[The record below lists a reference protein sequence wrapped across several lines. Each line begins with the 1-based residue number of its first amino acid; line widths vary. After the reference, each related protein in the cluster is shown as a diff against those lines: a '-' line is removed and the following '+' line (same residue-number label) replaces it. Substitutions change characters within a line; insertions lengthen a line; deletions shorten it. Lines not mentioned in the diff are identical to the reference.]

1 MDYDTL
7 TEPEKKRVI
16 ESAGRYAG
24 EQAARRSPKTWQ
36 DTLPEKPRAQRREHH
51 EVVLEKRKKAM
62 TRQAKRLARA
72 GKVDEAM
79 GLLEEAKK

>member
-51 EVVLEKRKKAM
+51 EVVLEKRKQEM
-62 TRQAKRLARA
+62 LRQVKKLARA
-72 GKVDEAM
+72 GLVDEAKKI
-79 GLLEEAKK
+79 LEGMKK